1 VYWEIF
7 WAFFIANI
15 LGYGGGPA
23 TIPLVE
29 REVVN
34 NFGWIDSQLFN
45 EILAMGNAL
54 PGPIAT
60 KMAGYIGYEQ
70 GGILGS
76 AIAIF
81 ATVAPSLI
89 LMIALMSLLY
99 KYRHSP
105 QVKRMALYV
114 KPTIAILLAILAF
127 KSLKASY
134 FDIGMLQLLLLA
146 VASFV
151 LLEKVKVHPA
161 FVVMGALTYG
171 GLFL

>member
-1 VYWEIF
+1 MYWEIF